1 MKVVVSRASFVQFPD
16 VVQCIDNLEKLFD
29 EMQGSVEDR
38 NTLGGKISERSFV
51 DPKGSKLT
59 IDSLLR

>member
-1 MKVVVSRASFVQFPD
+1 MKVVVSRASFVQLA
-16 VVQCIDNLEKLFD
+16 VIAQCIDSLEKLFY
-29 EMQGSVEDR
+29 EIQGSVEDR

-59 IDSLLR
+59 IGSLLR